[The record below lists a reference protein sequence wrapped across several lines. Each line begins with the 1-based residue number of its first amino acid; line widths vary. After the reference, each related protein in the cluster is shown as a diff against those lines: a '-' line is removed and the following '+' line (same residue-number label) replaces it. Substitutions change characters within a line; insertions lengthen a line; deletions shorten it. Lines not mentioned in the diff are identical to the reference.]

1 MPIRDIRPFL
11 YAIYVITAA
20 ENGIYLYIAYKG
32 SGILRHINV
41 SRNKTLTILYIL
53 IIFIGVGKTY
63 YDENIAVSVMP
74 VDKKCII
81 LDPGHGGFDPGKVA
95 SDGVTEK
102 TINLAIAEK
111 LQGFLE
117 QGGAIVMATR
127 TEDSSLSQSKRADL
141 KCRADMANGKNADM
155 FISIHQNSFPQPGA
169 KGAQVFYY
177 KGSQEGK
184 RLAESIQ
191 ARLRE
196 VVDMNNTR
204 AAKSNTAY
212 YVLKEIKIP
221 SVIVE
226 CGFLSNGVEHDKL
239 MSSEYQEKLAWAI
252 YMGILDYYGEGV
264 A

>member
-1 MPIRDIRPFL
+1 MWQIR
-11 YAIYVITAA
+11 VT
-20 ENGIYLYIAYKG
+20 
-32 SGILRHINV
+32 
-41 SRNKTLTILYIL
+41 RNKTLTILYIL
-53 IIFIGVGKTY
+53 IIFLGVGKTY
-63 YDENIAVSVMP
+63 YDENIAVSVLP
-74 VDKKCII
+74 VEKRCIVV
-81 LDPGHGGFDPGKVA
+81 DPGHGGFDPGKVA
-95 SDGVTEK
+95 SDGVEEK
-102 TINLAIAEK
+102 TINLSIAEK
-111 LQGFLE
+111 LRGFLE
-117 QGGAIVMATR
+117 QGGAVVVSTR
-127 TEDSSLSQSKRADL
+127 TEDSSLSENKRGDLKTRADI
-141 KCRADMANGKNADM
+141 ANGENVDM
-155 FISIHQNSFPQPGA
+155 FISIHQNSFPQAGA

-204 AAKSNTAY
+204 VAKSNSAY
-212 YVLKEIKIP
+212 YVLKEIKVP

-226 CGFLSNGVEHDKL
+226 CGFLSNSVEHDKL

>member
-1 MPIRDIRPFL
+1 MWQMR
-11 YAIYVITAA
+11 VT
-20 ENGIYLYIAYKG
+20 
-32 SGILRHINV
+32 
-41 SRNKTLTILYIL
+41 RNKTLTVLYIL
-53 IIFIGVGKTY
+53 IIFLGVGKTY
-63 YDENIAVSVMP
+63 YDENIAVSVLP
-74 VDKKCII
+74 VEKRCIVV
-81 LDPGHGGFDPGKVA
+81 DPGHGGFDPGKVA
-95 SDGVTEK
+95 GDGVTEK

-111 LQGFLE
+111 LRGFLE
-117 QGGAIVMATR
+117 QGGAVVISTR
-127 TEDSSLSQSKRADL
+127 TEDSSLSKSKREDL
-141 KCRADMANGKNADM
+141 KGRADIANGENMDM
-155 FISIHQNSFPQPGA
+155 FISIHQNSFPQAGA

-177 KGSQEGK
+177 KSSQEGK

-204 AAKSNTAY
+204 VAKSNTAY
-212 YVLKEIKIP
+212 YVLKEIKVP

-226 CGFLSNGVEHDKL
+226 CGFLSNSVEHDKL